1 MFTVWWF
8 TTGSDICR
16 GKVIQ
21 VVYMFTLR
29 TVCHK
34 YSLPVQKII
43 DTKRLSKISPTRR
56 ETNSHKTKSLM
67 DGKVLYSDKYMPVNT
82 QRLFKFVY
90 II

>member
-1 MFTVWWF
+1 MFTVWWKIHLK
-8 TTGSDICR
+8 TNGSDICK

-21 VVYMFTLR
+21 AIYMFTLR

-43 DTKRLSKISPTRR
+43 DTKCLSKISPTRR
-56 ETNSHKTKSLM
+56 ETNSRKTKSLM
-67 DGKVLYSDKYMPVNT
+67 DGKVLYSDKYT